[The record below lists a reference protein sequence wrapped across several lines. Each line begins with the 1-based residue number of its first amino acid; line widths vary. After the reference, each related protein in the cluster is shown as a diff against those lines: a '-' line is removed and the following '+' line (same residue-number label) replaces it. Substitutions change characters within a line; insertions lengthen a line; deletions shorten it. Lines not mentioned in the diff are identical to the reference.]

1 MSDLSVARRY
11 ASALYQEAEAA
22 GSLERVDDDMLAV
35 RESLEASR
43 ELDSLFR
50 SPVIS
55 SEKKGA
61 VVKQLFEGRVDP
73 LVVRFLQLLI
83 QKQRENIV
91 PAMIRAY
98 NDLRDER
105 QGVVE
110 ARVKTAMPL
119 GDAEEASLKQALE
132 ARTGKTVRLQTEVDE
147 RLVGGVVVRIG
158 DMVLDGSARHQL
170 QQLRERLAQPHAIS
184 LN

>member
-11 ASALYQEAEAA
+11 ALALYEEAEQA
-22 GSLERVDDDMLAV
+22 GTLERVDDDMLAV
-35 RESLEASR
+35 RESLDGSR
-43 ELDSLFR
+43 ELEGLFR
-50 SPVIS
+50 SPIVS
-55 SEKKGA
+55 SEKKAA
-61 VVKQLFEGRVDP
+61 VVKQLFEGRVEP
-73 LVVRFLQLLI
+73 LVVRFLLLLV
-83 QKQRENIV
+83 QKQREDMV

-110 ARVKTAMPL
+110 ALVRTAMPL

-147 RLVGGVVVRIG
+147 SLVGGVVVRIG